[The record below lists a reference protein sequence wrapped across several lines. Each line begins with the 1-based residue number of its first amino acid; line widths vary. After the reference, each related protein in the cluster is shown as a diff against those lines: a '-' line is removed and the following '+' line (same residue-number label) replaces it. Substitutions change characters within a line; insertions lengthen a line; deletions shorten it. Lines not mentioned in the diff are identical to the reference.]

1 MNELQAILNAFAAS
15 QKNGETA
22 FLATVVSTKGSTYRR
37 RGAKMLITN
46 AGQMVGMVSGGC
58 LENDI
63 YQHTRYSMPS
73 GAPIVI
79 TYDTTADEDI
89 VWGFGLG
96 CNGAVQ
102 VLLEPLAPDNKF
114 NPLTFIDQCFEQK
127 HLGAIATIFGME
139 GEVNAKIG
147 NRLMLNRDGNYTS
160 NIADIDLKSAIM
172 ADAQTVLQN
181 QHSTIKKYQ
190 LSSGIVEAFIE
201 VIHPPTQLI
210 IFGAGRDAVPVVKFA
225 KALGWHVTV
234 VDCRASDT
242 TKLRFPLA
250 DQILLACRETL
261 RQQLSVDENTVVV
274 IMTHNYL
281 DDLEILKMLLPS
293 PVPYIGALGS
303 KKRTERLL
311 RDLSKEEIF
320 YTKDRENRLHAPV
333 GIDIGSETPEEIAIA
348 IIAEIQAVLANR
360 SGGFLKNRQGSIH
373 QPPSHQKPISNYQ

>member
-1 MNELQAILNAFAAS
+1 MNELQAILNAFEAS
-15 QKNGETA
+15 QKNGETT

-96 CNGAVQ
+96 CNGVVQ
-102 VLLEPLAPDNKF
+102 VLLEKLDDDKF
-114 NPLTFIDQCFEQK
+114 NPLRFISQCFTQK
-127 HLGAIATIFGME
+127 HLGATATIFGTQ

-147 NRLMLNRDGNYTS
+147 NRLMLNIDGKITC
-160 NIADIDLKSAIM
+160 NIADINLNSAVL
-172 ADAQTVLQN
+172 ADAQTALQN
-181 QHSTIKKYQ
+181 QHYTVKKYQ
-190 LSSGIVEAFIE
+190 LSSGIAEVFIDI
-201 VIHPPTQLI
+201 IHPPTPLM
-210 IFGAGRDAVPVVKFA
+210 IFGAGRDAVPVVNFA
-225 KALGWHVTV
+225 KALGWHVTI
-234 VDCRASDT
+234 VDCRASLAT
-242 TKLRFPLA
+242 RLRFPLA
-250 DQILLACRETL
+250 DQMLLTRRETL
-261 RQQLSVDENTVVV
+261 RQQVSVDEHTVVV

-303 KKRTERLL
+303 KERTERLL
-311 RDLSKEEIF
+311 RDLHKEEIY
-320 YTKDRENRLHAPV
+320 YTEDQENRLYAPV

-373 QPPSHQKPISNYQ
+373 Q

>member
-1 MNELQAILNAFAAS
+1 MNELQAIINAFDAS
-15 QKNGETA
+15 KNNGETV
-22 FLATVVSTKGSTYRR
+22 FLATVVSSKGSTYRR
-37 RGAKMLITN
+37 PGAKMLITN

-63 YQHTRYSMPS
+63 YQHTRYSMHS
-73 GAPIVI
+73 DAPIVI
-79 TYDTTADEDI
+79 TYDTTADDDI

-96 CNGAVQ
+96 CNGVVQ
-102 VLLEPLAPDNKF
+102 VLIERLDQDNKNNPLA
-114 NPLTFIDQCFEQK
+114 FISQCFEQK
-127 HLGAIATIFGME
+127 HLGAIATIFGIA

-147 NRLMLNRDGNYTS
+147 NRLMLNIDGKISS
-160 NIADIDLKSAIM
+160 NIEYKNLNLAIL
-172 ADAQTVLQN
+172 ADAQTALQN
-181 QHSTIKKYQ
+181 QHYTVKKYQ
-190 LSSGIVEAFIE
+190 LSSGIVQAFIE
-201 VIHPPTQLI
+201 VIHPPTPLI

-234 VDCRASDT
+234 VDCRASDAT
-242 TKLRFPLA
+242 RLRFPLA
-250 DQILLACRETL
+250 DQILLTRRETL
-261 RQQLSVDENTVVV
+261 RQQVSANEHTAVV

-303 KKRTERLL
+303 KERTERLL
-311 RDLSKEEIF
+311 RDLHKEKIF
-320 YTKDRENRLHAPV
+320 YTEAQQKRLHAPV

-373 QPPSHQKPISNYQ
+373 QPPSHQKLISN